1 MSLLGPIGHSPA
13 ASLISRLPG
22 ANRDDAPLGPV
33 KLPGVT
39 AAPTPAVN
47 EPGGFGSVFEQL
59 VSSVDAKQDEAQAL
73 TRDVLLGQNDQL
85 HQSMIAMQEAGV
97 AFQLMVE
104 VRNKV
109 VESYQELM
117 RMPV

>member
-1 MSLLGPIGHSPA
+1 MAPIGSIGGIQSPLLQRLPGITRA
-13 ASLISRLPG
+13 DGPEAPVRLPG
-22 ANRDDAPLGPV
+22 ATQAQ
-33 KLPGVT
+33 
-39 AAPTPAVN
+39 PA
-47 EPGGFGSVFEQL
+47 GFGKVFEQL
-59 VSSVDAKQDEAQAL
+59 VSSVDAKQNEAQAI
-73 TRDVLLGQNDQL
+73 TQDVLLGKNENI

-97 AFQLMVE
+97 AFQMMVE